1 VESWLVLAAFGVG
14 LANFGTG
21 LHVLPSQLAA
31 EVSHSMPLI
40 GWYGATGNLAFA
52 EDDPNEV
59 RAELQRISGTTWAV
73 LPFDEVNAA
82 LETLARLDHPPH
94 REDERPTPG
103 LAFAVTAAH
112 PGPVCTH
119 SSRASPVR
127 LRPSGRGPQARC
139 AQERQTGPPATT
151 RRLGCH
157 INGHRPTSRGSMD
170 RSKSSHARR
179 LVATSERRSGALT
192 PVSSVTAARTP
203 GVRGHLRSRCCRPR
217 SGTGLHVI
225 RRHLLLSWVDGPTSA
240 PS

>member
-1 VESWLVLAAFGVG
+1 LVLAAFGVG

-112 PGPVCTH
+112 PGPVVPTP
-119 SSRASPVR
+119 RAHLQRVSDRVVAVR
-127 LRPSGRGPQARC
+127 KFDVLKNGKLDRQRRRGGWGA
-139 AQERQTGPPATT
+139 
-151 RRLGCH
+151 
-157 INGHRPTSRGSMD
+157 ISMD
-170 RSKSSHARR
+170 IARQ
-179 LVATSERRSGALT
+179 VGGQW
-192 PVSSVTAARTP
+192 TA
-203 GVRGHLRSRCCRPR
+203 RSRR
-217 SGTGLHVI
+217 TLDGLWLRANAGQEH
-225 RRHLLLSWVDGPTSA
+225 
-240 PS
+240 